1 MRLSP
6 ISITF
11 ITFNAEPQKERR
23 QSEVPL
29 HHDERI
35 TITIAAVSFIWRGNM
50 RCPEWASHKRPNS
63 YGYPTAKHSQRTLH
77 LQIRRANQEQ
87 EVLDEAGYADF
98 DLTVQLVV
106 GGSSCRESPRHRR
119 QGEGTGLDRVGL
131 ILFSSFLNDAGFL
144 PSFKIEVMTG
154 TKVEMI
160 ASNRCWQ

>member
-1 MRLSP
+1 MMSASP
-6 ISITF
+6 LPL
-11 ITFNAEPQKERR
+11 PQFHSFGVAICDALNE
-23 QSEVPL
+23 L
-29 HHDERI
+29 HTKDQIHTDIRPQNI
-35 TITIAAVSFIWRGNM
+35 
-50 RCPEWASHKRPNS
+50 HK
-63 YGYPTAKHSQRTLH
+63 GTLH

-87 EVLDEAGYADF
+87 EVLDEAGYADL